1 MTADDEGLRVLI
13 SKTQKWL
20 MVKSMLLQLQKSTNS
35 FTYILPSTSCP
46 NKDIQY
52 TWRNC
57 LMIAMIKQTTVILNN
72 ILALH

>member
-46 NKDIQY
+46 NKDIDS
-52 TWRNC
+52 ND
-57 LMIAMIKQTTVILNN
+57 
-72 ILALH
+72 

>member
-20 MVKSMLLQLQKSTNS
+20 MVKSMLLQLQKPTNS

-46 NKDIQY
+46 IKDIQY
-52 TWRNC
+52 T
-57 LMIAMIKQTTVILNN
+57 
-72 ILALH
+72 